1 MFKVGDIITG
11 NKDSHSRYSWTNER
25 SICEVIKIK
34 DSGEIEV
41 KVLEYR
47 NRDGEVMNS
56 IAGKCFDVD
65 TRYFDLY
72 VNPVTDDMIADEN
85 DVDSL
90 LM

>member
-11 NKDSHSRYSWTNER
+11 KKDSHNRYSWTNER
-25 SICEVIKIK
+25 SICEVIKIW

-41 KVLEYR
+41 KVLECR
-47 NRDGEVMNS
+47 NRDGEIVNS
-56 IAGKCFDVD
+56 VIGSCFDVD
-65 TRYFDLY
+65 ARYFDLY
-72 VNPVTDDMIADEN
+72 VTSVTDDMIADEN